1 MQLSRSWL
9 ALVGRFAHVK
19 TMTMSVRRIIGA
31 LLVIV
36 GMVALLWGGISW
48 TREETVLDA
57 GPLEI
62 EAEKRERIRLPPAVG
77 ASVLIGGIVLLVMPK
92 RRRA

>member
-1 MQLSRSWL
+1 M
-9 ALVGRFAHVK
+9 FAQVK
-19 TMTMSVRRIIGA
+19 TMTMSPRRIIGA
-31 LLVIV
+31 LLVV
-36 GMVALLWGGISW
+36 FGMVALLWGGISW

-57 GPLEI
+57 GPIEI

-77 ASVLIGGIVLLVMPK
+77 AIALIGGIVLLVVPE

>member
-1 MQLSRSWL
+1 
-9 ALVGRFAHVK
+9 
-19 TMTMSVRRIIGA
+19 MTMSARRIIGA
-31 LLVIV
+31 LLVVV

-57 GPLEI
+57 GPIEI
-62 EAEKRERIRLPPAVG
+62 EAEKRERIRVPPAIG
-77 ASVLIGGIVLLVMPK
+77 ATALIGGIVLLLIPE